1 MLFQMFKVFLS
12 IGMFTFGGGVAMIPI
27 IEKEVV
33 TNRKWLTDDDFMD
46 VIAMAQASPGVMA
59 ANMSIFI
66 GYKLSGF
73 AGALV
78 CLIAA
83 ILPSFLIM
91 LAIAAF
97 FAGFRELKFV
107 DSMFKGI
114 RAAVVALLASSV
126 LILSTK
132 SHFKTIQFVFVLI
145 VAVLVM
151 YLKVSP
157 IWLILAGGI
166 GYILYKLLMLAI
178 RR

>member
-66 GYKLSGF
+66 GYKLKGF
-73 AGALV
+73 MGALV

-132 SHFKTIQFVFVLI
+132 SKFKLIQFVFVLI
-145 VAVLVM
+145 VAVFVI

-157 IWLILAGGI
+157 IWLILTGGL
-166 GYILYKLLMLAI
+166 GYIFYKLIFLAI
-178 RR
+178 KR

>member
-66 GYKLSGF
+66 GYKLMGF
-73 AGALV
+73 MGALV

-132 SHFKTIQFVFVLI
+132 SKFKLIQFVFVLI
-145 VAVLVM
+145 VAVFVI

-157 IWLILAGGI
+157 IWLILTGGL
-166 GYILYKLLMLAI
+166 GYIFYKLIFLAI
-178 RR
+178 KR